1 MSLLIRR
8 AANRKRVRAALRGFW
23 AGREADIHFGYWYAG
38 VIGTQEERVW
48 VKNMDSF
55 TDKIA
60 QKFTAQDMIK
70 ANEAAEEKELERL
83 RMQVAEY
90 DLRLQEIR
98 KLNLKNLELA
108 DNLQAMID
116 AENARIKNAPDAE
129 GLQESVRG
137 EGEPQV
143 PDAGMEQLEELSQK
157 LATQTKQITMAKLE
171 TMERLDALENRLNL
185 RPALDGIAAK
195 LETQSLSAELLEKF
209 DYGERLDEI
218 TVRLRQQPTLDEIA
232 ARLEQQPTA
241 DEIAAKLDYRAAI
254 EEVAQKVESRPTL
267 DEIAERLSVDNAPEG
282 FEAKLNAAKEELTDH
297 VHKENVKVYR
307 NVQAAVVDENK
318 KLAEAAAASLA
329 EYKEQLV
336 RTEKK
341 VSGLKVLAILTLI
354 ASLANI
360 GIWAAWIFDVL
371 PKF

>member
-1 MSLLIRR
+1 M
-8 AANRKRVRAALRGFW
+8 RAALRGFW

-232 ARLEQQPTA
+232 ARLGQQPTA

-307 NVQAAVVDENK
+307 NVQAAVADENK

-341 VSGLKVLAILTLI
+341 VSGLKALVILTLI

>member
-1 MSLLIRR
+1 
-8 AANRKRVRAALRGFW
+8 
-23 AGREADIHFGYWYAG
+23 
-38 VIGTQEERVW
+38 
-48 VKNMDSF
+48 MDSF

-60 QKFTAQDMIK
+60 QKFTAQDIIK
-70 ANEAAEEKELERL
+70 ANAAAEEKELERL

-116 AENARIKNAPDAE
+116 AENARIKNAPDTE
-129 GLQESVRG
+129 VFQDSVRDAG
-137 EGEPQV
+137 APQV
-143 PDAGMEQLEELSQK
+143 PGVGMEQLEELSQR

-171 TMERLDALENRLNL
+171 TMERLDALENRLNI

-195 LETQSLSAELLEKF
+195 LESQSLSTELLEKF

-218 TVRLRQQPTLDEIA
+218 A
-232 ARLEQQPTA
+232 ARLGQQPTA

-254 EEVAQKVESRPTL
+254 EEVARKVESCPTL
-267 DEIAERLSVDNAPEG
+267 DEIAERLSVDNTPEG
-282 FEAKLNAAKEELTDH
+282 FEAKLNSAKEELTDH

-336 RTEKK
+336 RTEKR
-341 VSGLKVLAILTLI
+341 VSGLKALAILTLI

-360 GIWAAWIFDVL
+360 GIWAAWMFDVL